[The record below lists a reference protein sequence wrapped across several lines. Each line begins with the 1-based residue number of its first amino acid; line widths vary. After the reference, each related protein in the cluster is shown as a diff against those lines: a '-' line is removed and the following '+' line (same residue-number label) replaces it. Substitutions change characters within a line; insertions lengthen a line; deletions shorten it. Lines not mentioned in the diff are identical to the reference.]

1 MRTFAWTAYAVVAGI
16 FALGGLLQVFL
27 AGLGVFAGPTNFAT
41 HRDVGYTLSLLPLV
55 LLILALVGRMP
66 RRYAGLA
73 LLLGIQMVLQSVFV
87 ALRADVPTIAALHPV
102 NGVLMIGIGSMVAIR
117 SWRTRPSTKGAEVP
131 DATTASPASAG

>member
-1 MRTFAWTAYAVVAGI
+1 MRTFAWTGYAVVAGI

-27 AGLGVFAGPTNFAT
+27 AGLGIFAGGANFAT
-41 HRDVGYTLSLLPLV
+41 HRDVGYTLSVLPLV

-87 ALRADVPTIAALHPV
+87 AVRADVPAIAALHPV
-102 NGVLMIGIGSMVAIR
+102 NGVLMIGIGSMVAVR
-117 SWRTRPSTKGAEVP
+117 SWRTRPSAKAAGL